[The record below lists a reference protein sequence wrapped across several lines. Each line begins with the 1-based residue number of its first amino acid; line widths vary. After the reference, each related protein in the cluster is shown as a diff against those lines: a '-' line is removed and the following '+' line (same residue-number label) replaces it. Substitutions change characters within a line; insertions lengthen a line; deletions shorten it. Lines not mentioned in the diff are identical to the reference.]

1 MSDLVAGIIIGWIL
15 GALPIHFLH
24 MAWRELDDR

>member
-1 MSDLVAGIIIGWIL
+1 MSDFAIGLIIGLTVGML
-15 GALPIHFLH
+15 GIHFLH

>member
-1 MSDLVAGIIIGWIL
+1 MSDFAIGLIIGGTCGML
-15 GALPIHFLH
+15 TVHFLH

>member
-1 MSDLVAGIIIGWIL
+1 MSDFMAGILIGWIC

-24 MAWRELDDR
+24 MLMRSIND